1 MPSEP
6 LLTSFFGAGF
16 TQNATS
22 LTVLKADLNAP
33 VGLTPTYEFIPALS
47 NGAESTA
54 LALFLRWGRNQDQST
69 DSQFII
75 KPFEMTLEFRFNKW
89 QRKYTSVVEIWQDD
103 NVSTSPNPNLI

>member
-6 LLTSFFGAGF
+6 LPTSFFGTGF
-16 TQNATS
+16 TQNITS
-22 LTVLKADLNAP
+22 LTVLKADLLAP
-33 VGLTPTYEFIPALS
+33 VGLIPSYDFIPALA
-47 NGAESTA
+47 NGTESLA

-89 QRKYTSVVEIWQDD
+89 QRKYTAIIEIWQDD
-103 NVSTSPNPNLI
+103 NVSTFPNPNLI